1 MTFYTND
8 AGALSLTPAAAED
21 ADAVQWK
28 EVETKEDVVLAYNSN
43 LAELRSAGKQITDL
57 SERLTAR
64 YRKLREIE
72 EYVQEAAKEG
82 NDSIDITEFA
92 SEFGFSLEVSKEFT
106 MTIEIQGTAT
116 FPIGQEPD
124 LSDVDATVELGSYY
138 SGDTWKTGKIPEFEV
153 DDTSVYNYDWQ

>member
-1 MTFYTND
+1 MTIYRND
-8 AGALSLTPAAAED
+8 KGTYSATPTPAPEGEV
-21 ADAVQWK
+21 VQWEPIENEM
-28 EVETKEDVVLAYNSN
+28 EVASLLNSLVSEKAYG
-43 LAELRSAGKQITDL
+43 ARQITDL
-57 SERLTAR
+57 SDRLNLR
-64 YRKLREIE
+64 NRKLVEIE
-72 EYVQEAAKEG
+72 DYVKEAAKEG
-82 NDSIDITEFA
+82 NDSIDISEFA

-153 DDTSVYNYDWQ
+153 DDTYVYNYDWQ

>member
-28 EVETKEDVVLAYNSN
+28 EVSKEVVVMAHNTN
-43 LAELRSAGKQITDL
+43 LADLRRASSQIVDL
-57 SERLTAR
+57 SARLNAR
-64 YRKLREIE
+64 NKRLVEIE
-72 EYVQEAAKEG
+72 DYVKEAAKEG

-138 SGDTWKTGKIPEFEV
+138 SGDTEFEV

>member
-1 MTFYTND
+1 MTFYTDD
-8 AGALSLTPAAAED
+8 AGA
-21 ADAVQWK
+21 
-28 EVETKEDVVLAYNSN
+28 
-43 LAELRSAGKQITDL
+43 DL
-57 SERLTAR
+57 SARLNAR
-64 YRKLREIE
+64 NKRLVEIE
-72 EYVQEAAKEG
+72 DYVKEAAKEG

-153 DDTSVYNYDWQ
+153 DATSVYNYDWQ

>member
-8 AGALSLTPAAAED
+8 AGALSVTNTRTPAAAED

-28 EVETKEDVVLAYNSN
+28 EVSKEAVVMAHNTN
-43 LAELRSAGKQITDL
+43 LADLRRASSQIVDL
-57 SERLTAR
+57 SARLNAR
-64 YRKLREIE
+64 NKRLVEIE
-72 EYVQEAAKEG
+72 DYVKEAAKEG

-138 SGDTWKTGKIPEFEV
+138 SGDTEFEV